1 MNATIDEIDEVE
13 ELLGDVRMGT
23 FLDANIGESSA
34 AKGSTT
40 DNHEQ
45 RTSFDRLC
53 VDGLRKLYPGCK
65 KISKISFILKMLHI
79 KAICNMSN
87 KAFDMMIDLIKGA
100 LPDGE
105 TLPRSYRKATQFT
118 RDLGIGYELIRA
130 CKNDCVLFWKE
141 HADKDKCPK
150 CDTSRWSSVK
160 CSGKKIPQKVLR
172 YFLIKPRLQRLFTS
186 KDIAKK
192 MRLHY
197 FYASA
202 ILYLYPSH
210 INLVVPCM
218 CPLSSHQYS
227 SMYPRH
233 YHICSS
239 QCA

>member
-141 HADKDKCPK
+141 HADKDKCPN
-150 CDTSRWSSVK
+150 CTPVTCISCCNNSSLNNSLGSNLCSSVP
-160 CSGKKIPQKVLR
+160 SNNSHFRRHTWPLGSH
-172 YFLIKPRLQRLFTS
+172 LQ
-186 KDIAKK
+186 
-192 MRLHY
+192 
-197 FYASA
+197 
-202 ILYLYPSH
+202 
-210 INLVVPCM
+210 
-218 CPLSSHQYS
+218 
-227 SMYPRH
+227 
-233 YHICSS
+233 
-239 QCA
+239 